1 MIRLTLYAMM
11 QIRLNQE
18 QLRLV
23 HSEIYGLRKSDS
35 PICVQLAKLDRHIQ
49 ECGRSKPDTF
59 DTFE

>member
-1 MIRLTLYAMM
+1 MM
-11 QIRLNQE
+11 QVRLNQE

-49 ECGRSKPDTF
+49 ERGRSKPDTF